1 MELREALLQKSSLI
15 LRVKLL
21 YEQTFSVCVFLCL
34 FAGGYFI
41 YKKFIILLSNN
52 AGAVRYAYKM
62 GFYLKGD
69 ESVSAHKNN
78 NDGITFEEMYMKN
91 RNLMMFTAMKILNN
105 FADAEDCVS
114 EAFFRAAKIFP
125 KISRM
130 ECPKM
135 TSLLVIIVRNAALDK
150 YRANKRVVAVEAPDE
165 ETGTFCTDSYSF
177 DSVQSAIAQLKDEYR
192 DVLTLRFVYG
202 YSVKEITEI
211 LSISADNAYKR
222 IQRAKTELGKI
233 LENGGENV

>member
-1 MELREALLQKSSLI
+1 MEAVYSSAI
-15 LRVKLL
+15 P
-21 YEQTFSVCVFLCL
+21 
-34 FAGGYFI
+34 
-41 YKKFIILLSNN
+41 N
-52 AGAVRYAYKM
+52 
-62 GFYLKGD
+62 D
-69 ESVSAHKNN
+69 KNT
-78 NDGITFEEMYMKN
+78 ISFEDMYIQN
-91 RNLMMFTAMKILNN
+91 RKLMMHTAMKILNN

-114 EAFFRAAKIFP
+114 EAFLRASKIFR
-125 KISRM
+125 KISQLER
-130 ECPKM
+130 PKL

-222 IQRAKTELGKI
+222 IQRAKTELGRI

>member
-1 MELREALLQKSSLI
+1 
-15 LRVKLL
+15 
-21 YEQTFSVCVFLCL
+21 
-34 FAGGYFI
+34 
-41 YKKFIILLSNN
+41 
-52 AGAVRYAYKM
+52 
-62 GFYLKGD
+62 
-69 ESVSAHKNN
+69 
-78 NDGITFEEMYMKN
+78 
-91 RNLMMFTAMKILNN
+91 
-105 FADAEDCVS
+105 
-114 EAFFRAAKIFP
+114 
-125 KISRM
+125 
-130 ECPKM
+130 M

-165 ETGTFCTDSYSF
+165 EAGTFCTDSYSF

>member
-1 MELREALLQKSSLI
+1 MK
-15 LRVKLL
+15 
-21 YEQTFSVCVFLCL
+21 
-34 FAGGYFI
+34 GD
-41 YKKFIILLSNN
+41 
-52 AGAVRYAYKM
+52 GAV
-62 GFYLKGD
+62 
-69 ESVSAHKNN
+69 SAAKNS
-78 NDGITFEEMYMKN
+78 NDGITFEEMYLKN
-91 RNLMMFTAMKILNN
+91 RNLMMYTAMKILNN

-114 EAFFRAAKIFP
+114 EAFFRASKIFP
-125 KISRM
+125 EISRM

-150 YRANKRVVAVEAPDE
+150 YRANKRVIAVEAPDE

-192 DVLTLRFVYG
+192 DILTLRFVYG
-202 YSVKEITEI
+202 YSVKEITGI
-211 LSISADNAYKR
+211 LNISADNAYKR

>member
-1 MELREALLQKSSLI
+1 MF
-15 LRVKLL
+15 
-21 YEQTFSVCVFLCL
+21 T
-34 FAGGYFI
+34 
-41 YKKFIILLSNN
+41 ILLSNN
-52 AGAVRYAYKM
+52 RGQLRYKYKM
-62 GFYLKGD
+62 GSYMKGD
-69 ESVSAHKNN
+69 GAVSAAKNSN
-78 NDGITFEEMYMKN
+78 GGITFEEMYLKN
-91 RNLMMFTAMKILNN
+91 RNLMMYTAMKILNN

-114 EAFFRAAKIFP
+114 EAFFRASKIFP
-125 KISRM
+125 EISRM

-150 YRANKRVVAVEAPDE
+150 YRANKRVIAVEAPDE

-192 DVLTLRFVYG
+192 DILTLRFVYG
-202 YSVKEITEI
+202 YSVKEITGI
-211 LSISADNAYKR
+211 LNISADNAYKR